1 MKPLFFLSILFVTLS
16 IHAQIP
22 RLQLSPKAKLVQ
34 TVGLSEVT
42 IDYARPSVR
51 ERTIF
56 GDLVPYN
63 VLWRTGANRN
73 TLITFSH
80 DVVISGQPLSKGTYA
95 LYTTPNKDAWMVYF
109 YNKTDNWGT
118 PPQWDEEQI
127 SLSVRAEV
135 QDVSHTE
142 SFRISIENITLDTA
156 DLQLAW
162 ENTAIQ
168 LPIVFPTSKIMESNL
183 SKMNVDTA
191 SANDLYTAAV
201 YYLNNDKDLQKANV
215 WITKAV
221 ALRDD
226 AFWFYRQK
234 SFIHE
239 ALGELKMA
247 IDAAQRSLE
256 LAESAGNQQYV
267 NFNKK
272 KLREWTEK

>member
-1 MKPLFFLSILFVTLS
+1 MKPIFFLSILFVTLS
-16 IHAQIP
+16 IHAQIQRP
-22 RLQLSPKAKLVQ
+22 QLSPKAKLVQ

-51 ERTIF
+51 GRTIF

-80 DVVISGQPLSKGTYA
+80 DVVISGQLLSKDTYA
-95 LYTTPNKDAWMVYF
+95 LYTTPKKDAWMVYF

-118 PPQWDEEQI
+118 PAQWDEEQI
-127 SLSVRAEV
+127 SLAVRAEV

-142 SFRISIENITLDTA
+142 TFRISIENITLDTA
-156 DLQLAW
+156 DLQLTW
-162 ENTAIQ
+162 EKTAIQ
-168 LPIVFPTSKIMESNL
+168 LPIVFPTNKIMESNI

-201 YYLNNDKDLQKANV
+201 YYFNNDKDLKIAKE

-234 SFIHE
+234 SLIHE
-239 ALGELKMA
+239 ALGELNMA
-247 IDAAQRSLE
+247 IDTAQRSLK
-256 LAESAGNQQYV
+256 LAESAGNQR
-267 NFNKK
+267 FIDLNKK
-272 KLREWTEK
+272 QLREWTEK

>member
-1 MKPLFFLSILFVTLS
+1 MKPIFFLSILFVTLS
-16 IHAQIP
+16 IHAQIQRP
-22 RLQLSPKAKLVQ
+22 QLSPKAKLVQ

-51 ERTIF
+51 GRKIF

-80 DVVISGQPLSKGTYA
+80 DVVISGQLLSKDTYA
-95 LYTTPNKDAWMVYF
+95 LYTTPKKDAWMVYF

-118 PPQWDEEQI
+118 PAQWDEEQI
-127 SLSVRAEV
+127 SLAVRAEV

-142 SFRISIENITLDTA
+142 TFRISIENITLDTA
-156 DLQLAW
+156 DLQLTW
-162 ENTAIQ
+162 EKTAIQ
-168 LPIVFPTSKIMESNL
+168 LPIVFPTNKIMESNI
-183 SKMNVDTA
+183 SKMNIDTA

-201 YYLNNDKDLQKANV
+201 YYFNNDKDLKIAKE

-234 SFIHE
+234 SLIHE
-239 ALGELKMA
+239 ALGELNMA
-247 IDAAQRSLE
+247 IDTAQRSLK
-256 LAESAGNQQYV
+256 LAESAGNQR
-267 NFNKK
+267 FIDLNKK
-272 KLREWTEK
+272 QLREWTEK

>member
-1 MKPLFFLSILFVTLS
+1 MKPIFFLSILFVTLS
-16 IHAQIP
+16 IHAQIQRP
-22 RLQLSPKAKLVQ
+22 QLSPKAKLVQ

-51 ERTIF
+51 GRKIF

-80 DVVISGQPLSKGTYA
+80 DVVISGQLLSKGTYA
-95 LYTTPNKDAWMVYF
+95 LYTTPKKDAWMVYF

-118 PPQWDEEQI
+118 PAQWDEEQI
-127 SLSVRAEV
+127 SLAVRAEV

-156 DLQLAW
+156 DLQLTW
-162 ENTAIQ
+162 EKTAIQ
-168 LPIVFPTSKIMESNL
+168 LPIVFPTNKIMESNI

-201 YYLNNDKDLQKANV
+201 YYFNNDKDLKIAKE

-234 SFIHE
+234 SLIHE
-239 ALGELKMA
+239 ALGELNMA
-247 IDAAQRSLE
+247 IDTAQRSLK
-256 LAESAGNQQYV
+256 LAESAGNQR
-267 NFNKK
+267 FIDLNKK
-272 KLREWTEK
+272 QLREWTEK

>member
-118 PPQWDEEQI
+118 PAQWDEEQI

-156 DLQLAW
+156 DLLLAW
-162 ENTAIQ
+162 GKTAIQ

-201 YYLNNDKDLQKANV
+201 YYFNNDKDLKIAKE

-234 SFIHE
+234 SLIHE

>member
-1 MKPLFFLSILFVTLS
+1 MKPIFFLSILFFTLS

-22 RLQLSPKAKLVQ
+22 RPQLSPKAKLVQ

-42 IDYARPSVR
+42 IDYSRPSVR

-80 DVVISGQPLSKGTYA
+80 DVVISGKPLSKGTYA
-95 LYTTPNKDAWMVYF
+95 LYTTPNKDAWRVYF
-109 YNKTDNWGT
+109 YNKTVNWGT
-118 PPQWDEEQI
+118 PAQWEEEQI
-127 SLSVRAEV
+127 SLAIRAEV
-135 QDVSHTE
+135 QDVPHTE

-162 ENTAIQ
+162 EKTAIQ
-168 LPIVFPTSKIMESNL
+168 LPIVFPTNKIMESNL
-183 SKMNVDTA
+183 SKLNVDNA

-201 YYLNNDKDLQKANV
+201 YYFNNDKDLQKAKE

-234 SFIHE
+234 SLIHE

-267 NFNKK
+267 NLNKK

>member
-1 MKPLFFLSILFVTLS
+1 MKPLLFLFALFFTLS

-22 RLQLSPKAKLVQ
+22 RPQLSPKTKLVQ
-34 TVGLSEVT
+34 TVGLSKVT

-109 YNKTDNWGT
+109 YNKTDNWGI
-118 PPQWDEEQI
+118 PAQWDEEQI
-127 SLSVRAEV
+127 SLAVRAEV

-162 ENTAIQ
+162 EKTLIQ
-168 LPIVFPTSKIMESNL
+168 LPIVFSTSKIMESNL

-201 YYLNNDKDLQKANV
+201 YYLNNDKDLQKAKV

-221 ALRDD
+221 ALKDD

-234 SFIHE
+234 SLIHE

>member
-1 MKPLFFLSILFVTLS
+1 MKPILFLSILFVTLS
-16 IHAQIP
+16 IQAQIQRP
-22 RLQLSPKAKLVQ
+22 QLSPKAKLVQ

-51 ERTIF
+51 ARTIF

-80 DVVISGQPLSKGTYA
+80 DVVISGQLLSKDTYA

-118 PPQWDEEQI
+118 PAQWDEEQI
-127 SLSVRAEV
+127 SLAVRAEV

-162 ENTAIQ
+162 EKTVIQ
-168 LPIVFPTSKIMESNL
+168 LPIVFPTNKIMESNL

-201 YYLNNDKDLQKANV
+201 YYYNNDKNLKIAKE

-234 SFIHE
+234 SLIHE
-239 ALGELKMA
+239 ALGELNMA
-247 IDAAQRSLE
+247 IDTAQRSLK
-256 LAESAGNQQYV
+256 LAESAGNKRYIDI
-267 NFNKK
+267 NKK
-272 KLREWTEK
+272 QLREWTEK

>member
-1 MKPLFFLSILFVTLS
+1 MKPIFFLSILFFTLS
-16 IHAQIP
+16 IHAQISRP
-22 RLQLSPKAKLVQ
+22 QLSPKAKLVQ
-34 TVGLSEVT
+34 TVSLSEVT
-42 IDYARPSVR
+42 IDYSRPSVR

-63 VLWRTGANRN
+63 ILWRTGANRN

-95 LYTTPNKDAWMVYF
+95 LYTTPNKDAWRVYF

-118 PPQWDEEQI
+118 PAQWEEEQI
-127 SLSVRAEV
+127 SLAIRTEV

-142 SFRISIENITLDTA
+142 SFRISIENITLETA

-162 ENTAIQ
+162 EKTAIQ

-201 YYLNNDKDLQKANV
+201 YYLNNDKDLQKAKV

-221 ALRDD
+221 ALKDD

-234 SFIHE
+234 SLIHE

-267 NFNKK
+267 NLNKK
-272 KLREWTEK
+272 QLREWTER

>member
-22 RLQLSPKAKLVQ
+22 RPQLSPKAKLVQ

-95 LYTTPNKDAWMVYF
+95 FYTTPNKDAWMVYF

-118 PPQWDEEQI
+118 PAQWDEEQI
-127 SLSVRAEV
+127 SLAVRAEV
-135 QDVSHTE
+135 QDVSYTE

-162 ENTAIQ
+162 EKTAVK
-168 LPIVFPTSKIMESNL
+168 LPIVFPTNKIMESNL

-201 YYLNNDKDLQKANV
+201 YYLNNDKDLQKAKV

-234 SFIHE
+234 SLIHE
-239 ALGELKMA
+239 ALGELNMA
-247 IDAAQRSLE
+247 IDAAQRALE
-256 LAESAGNQQYV
+256 LAESAGNQQNV

>member
-1 MKPLFFLSILFVTLS
+1 MKPIFFLSIFFITLS

-22 RLQLSPKAKLVQ
+22 RPQLSPKAKLVQ

-51 ERTIF
+51 TRTIF

-118 PPQWDEEQI
+118 PAQWNEEQI
-127 SLSVRAEV
+127 SLAVRAKV
-135 QDVSHTE
+135 QDVSHKE

-156 DLQLAW
+156 DLELAW
-162 ENTAIQ
+162 EKTVIQ
-168 LPIVFPTSKIMESNL
+168 LPIIFPTNKIMESNL

-191 SANDLYTAAV
+191 SANDLYTAAM
-201 YYLNNDKDLQKANV
+201 YYFNNDKDLKIAKE

-234 SFIHE
+234 SLIHE
-239 ALGELKMA
+239 ALGELNMA
-247 IDAAQRSLE
+247 IDTAQRSLK
-256 LAESAGNQQYV
+256 LAESAGNKRYIDI
-267 NFNKK
+267 NKK
-272 KLREWTEK
+272 QLREWTEK

>member
-1 MKPLFFLSILFVTLS
+1 M
-16 IHAQIP
+16 
-22 RLQLSPKAKLVQ
+22 
-34 TVGLSEVT
+34 
-42 IDYARPSVR
+42 
-51 ERTIF
+51 
-56 GDLVPYN
+56 
-63 VLWRTGANRN
+63 
-73 TLITFSH
+73 ITFSH

-95 LYTTPNKDAWMVYF
+95 LYTIPNNDAWMVYF

-118 PPQWDEEQI
+118 PAQWDEEQI

-156 DLQLAW
+156 DLLLAW
-162 ENTAIQ
+162 GKTAIQ

-201 YYLNNDKDLQKANV
+201 YYFNNDKDLKIAKE

-234 SFIHE
+234 SLIHE
-239 ALGELKMA
+239 ALGELNMA
-247 IDAAQRSLE
+247 IDTAQRSLK
-256 LAESAGNQQYV
+256 LAESAGNQR
-267 NFNKK
+267 FIDLNKK
-272 KLREWTEK
+272 QLREWTEK

>member
-1 MKPLFFLSILFVTLS
+1 MKPLFFLFPLFVTLS

-22 RLQLSPKAKLVQ
+22 RPQLSPKAKLVQ

-63 VLWRTGANRN
+63 VRWRTGANRN

-118 PPQWDEEQI
+118 PAQWDEQQI
-127 SLSVRAEV
+127 SLAVRVEV
-135 QDVSHTE
+135 HDVSHTE

-156 DLQLAW
+156 DLQLVW
-162 ENTAIQ
+162 EKTAIQ
-168 LPIVFPTSKIMESNL
+168 LPIVFPTNKIMESNL

-201 YYLNNDKDLQKANV
+201 YYFNNDKDLKIAKE

-234 SFIHE
+234 SLIHE
-239 ALGELKMA
+239 ALGELNMA

-256 LAESAGNQQYV
+256 LAESAGNQR
-267 NFNKK
+267 FIDLNKK
-272 KLREWTEK
+272 QLLEWTEK

>member
-1 MKPLFFLSILFVTLS
+1 
-16 IHAQIP
+16 
-22 RLQLSPKAKLVQ
+22 
-34 TVGLSEVT
+34 
-42 IDYARPSVR
+42 
-51 ERTIF
+51 
-56 GDLVPYN
+56 
-63 VLWRTGANRN
+63 
-73 TLITFSH
+73 
-80 DVVISGQPLSKGTYA
+80 
-95 LYTTPNKDAWMVYF
+95 
-109 YNKTDNWGT
+109 
-118 PPQWDEEQI
+118 
-127 SLSVRAEV
+127 
-135 QDVSHTE
+135 
-142 SFRISIENITLDTA
+142 
-156 DLQLAW
+156 
-162 ENTAIQ
+162 
-168 LPIVFPTSKIMESNL
+168 MESNL

-201 YYLNNDKDLQKANV
+201 YYFNNDKDLQKAKE

-234 SFIHE
+234 SLIHE

>member
-1 MKPLFFLSILFVTLS
+1 MKPLFFLFILFVTLS

-118 PPQWDEEQI
+118 PVQWEEEQI
-127 SLSVRAEV
+127 SLAIRAEV

-142 SFRISIENITLDTA
+142 SFRISIENITLETA
-156 DLQLAW
+156 DLHLAW
-162 ENTAIQ
+162 EITAIQ

-183 SKMNVDTA
+183 SEMNVNTA

-201 YYLNNDKDLQKANV
+201 YYLNNDKDLQKAKV

-221 ALRDD
+221 ALKDD
-226 AFWFYRQK
+226 AFCFYRQK
-234 SFIHE
+234 SLIHE

-256 LAESAGNQQYV
+256 LAESGGNQQYV
-267 NFNKK
+267 NLNKK
-272 KLREWTEK
+272 QLREWTER

>member
-1 MKPLFFLSILFVTLS
+1 MKPLFFLFTLFVTLI

-22 RLQLSPKAKLVQ
+22 RPQLSPKAKLVQ

-73 TLITFSH
+73 TLINFTH
-80 DVVISGQPLSKGTYA
+80 DVVISGQLLSKGTYT

-118 PPQWDEEQI
+118 PAQWDKEQI
-127 SLSVRAEV
+127 SLAVRAEV
-135 QDVSHTE
+135 QDISHTE

-162 ENTAIQ
+162 EKTAIQ
-168 LPIVFPTSKIMESNL
+168 LPIVFPTNKIMESNL

-201 YYLNNDKDLQKANV
+201 YYFNNDKDLKIAKE

-234 SFIHE
+234 SLIHE
-239 ALGELKMA
+239 ALGELNMA
-247 IDAAQRSLE
+247 IDTAQRSLK
-256 LAESAGNQQYV
+256 LAELAGNQR
-267 NFNKK
+267 FIDLNKK
-272 KLREWTEK
+272 QLREWTEK

>member
-1 MKPLFFLSILFVTLS
+1 MKPIFFLSILFVTLS
-16 IHAQIP
+16 IHAQIQRP
-22 RLQLSPKAKLVQ
+22 QLSPKAKLVQ

-51 ERTIF
+51 GRKIF

-80 DVVISGQPLSKGTYA
+80 DVVISGQLLSKDTYA
-95 LYTTPNKDAWMVYF
+95 LYTTPKKDAWMVYF

-118 PPQWDEEQI
+118 PAQWDEEQI
-127 SLSVRAEV
+127 SLAVRAEV

-162 ENTAIQ
+162 EKTVIQ
-168 LPIVFPTSKIMESNL
+168 LPIVFPTNKIMESNL

-201 YYLNNDKDLQKANV
+201 YYFNNDKDLKIAKE

-234 SFIHE
+234 SLIHE
-239 ALGELKMA
+239 ALGELNMA
-247 IDAAQRSLE
+247 IDTAQRSLK
-256 LAESAGNQQYV
+256 LAESAGNQR
-267 NFNKK
+267 FIDLNKK
-272 KLREWTEK
+272 QLREWTEK

>member
-1 MKPLFFLSILFVTLS
+1 MKPIFFSILFFTLS

-22 RLQLSPKAKLVQ
+22 RPQLSPKAKLVQ

-42 IDYARPSVR
+42 IDYSRPSVR

-73 TLITFSH
+73 TLIIFSH
-80 DVVISGQPLSKGTYA
+80 DVIISGQPLSKGTYA
-95 LYTTPNKDAWMVYF
+95 LYTTPNKDAWRVYF

-118 PPQWDEEQI
+118 PVQWEEEQI
-127 SLSVRAEV
+127 SLAIRAEV

-142 SFRISIENITLDTA
+142 SFRISIENITLETA

-201 YYLNNDKDLQKANV
+201 YYLNNDKDLQKAKV

-221 ALRDD
+221 ALKDD
-226 AFWFYRQK
+226 AFYFYRQK
-234 SFIHE
+234 SLIHE

-256 LAESAGNQQYV
+256 LAESGGNQQYV
-267 NFNKK
+267 NLNKK
-272 KLREWTEK
+272 QLREWTER

>member
-1 MKPLFFLSILFVTLS
+1 MKPIFFLSILFVTLS
-16 IHAQIP
+16 IHAQIQRP
-22 RLQLSPKAKLVQ
+22 QLSPKAKLVQ

-51 ERTIF
+51 GRKIF

-80 DVVISGQPLSKGTYA
+80 DVVISGQLLSKDTYA
-95 LYTTPNKDAWMVYF
+95 LYTTPKKDAWMVYF

-118 PPQWDEEQI
+118 PAQWDEEQI
-127 SLSVRAEV
+127 SLAVRTEV

-156 DLQLAW
+156 DLQLTW
-162 ENTAIQ
+162 EKTAIQ
-168 LPIVFPTSKIMESNL
+168 LPIVFPTNKIMESNL

-201 YYLNNDKDLQKANV
+201 YYFNNDKDLKIAKE

-234 SFIHE
+234 SLIHE
-239 ALGELKMA
+239 ALGELNMA
-247 IDAAQRSLE
+247 IDTAQRSLK
-256 LAESAGNQQYV
+256 LAESAGNQR
-267 NFNKK
+267 FIDLNKK
-272 KLREWTEK
+272 QLREWTEK

>member
-1 MKPLFFLSILFVTLS
+1 MKPIFFLSILFVTVS
-16 IHAQIP
+16 IHAQIQRP
-22 RLQLSPKAKLVQ
+22 QLSPKAKLVQ

-51 ERTIF
+51 GRKIF

-80 DVVISGQPLSKGTYA
+80 DVVISGQLLSKDTYA
-95 LYTTPNKDAWMVYF
+95 LYTTPKKDAWMVYF

-118 PPQWDEEQI
+118 PAQWDEEQI
-127 SLSVRAEV
+127 SLAVRAEV

-142 SFRISIENITLDTA
+142 TFRISIENITLDTA
-156 DLQLAW
+156 DLQLTW
-162 ENTAIQ
+162 EKTAIQ
-168 LPIVFPTSKIMESNL
+168 LPIVFPTNKIMESNL

-201 YYLNNDKDLQKANV
+201 YYFNNDKDLKIAKE

-234 SFIHE
+234 SLIHE
-239 ALGELKMA
+239 ALGELNMA
-247 IDAAQRSLE
+247 IDTAQRSLK
-256 LAESAGNQQYV
+256 LAESAGNQR
-267 NFNKK
+267 FIDLNKK
-272 KLREWTEK
+272 QLREWTEK

>member
-1 MKPLFFLSILFVTLS
+1 MKPIFLISILFVTLS
-16 IHAQIP
+16 IHAQIQRP
-22 RLQLSPKAKLVQ
+22 QLSPKAKLVQ

-51 ERTIF
+51 ARTIF
-56 GDLVPYN
+56 GDIVPYN

-80 DVVISGQPLSKGTYA
+80 DVVISGQLLSKDTYA
-95 LYTTPNKDAWMVYF
+95 LYTTPKKDAWMVYF

-118 PPQWDEEQI
+118 PAQWDEEQI
-127 SLSVRAEV
+127 SLAVRAEV

-162 ENTAIQ
+162 EKTVIQ
-168 LPIVFPTSKIMESNL
+168 LPIVFPTNKIMESNL

-201 YYLNNDKDLQKANV
+201 YYFNNDKDLKIAKE

-234 SFIHE
+234 SLIHE
-239 ALGELKMA
+239 ALGELNMA
-247 IDAAQRSLE
+247 IDTAQRSLK
-256 LAESAGNQQYV
+256 LAESAGNQR
-267 NFNKK
+267 FIDLNKK
-272 KLREWTEK
+272 QLREWTEK

>member
-1 MKPLFFLSILFVTLS
+1 MKPIFFISILFVTLS
-16 IHAQIP
+16 IHAQIQRP
-22 RLQLSPKAKLVQ
+22 QLSPKAKLVQ

-51 ERTIF
+51 GRKIF

-80 DVVISGQPLSKGTYA
+80 DVVISGQLLSKDTYA
-95 LYTTPNKDAWMVYF
+95 LYTTPKKDAWMVYF

-118 PPQWDEEQI
+118 PALWDEEQI
-127 SLSVRAEV
+127 SLAVRAEV

-156 DLQLAW
+156 DLQLTW
-162 ENTAIQ
+162 EKTAIQ
-168 LPIVFPTSKIMESNL
+168 LPIVFPTNKIMESNI
-183 SKMNVDTA
+183 SKMNIDTA

-201 YYLNNDKDLQKANV
+201 YYFNNDKDLKIAKE

-234 SFIHE
+234 SLIHE
-239 ALGELKMA
+239 ALGELNMA
-247 IDAAQRSLE
+247 IDTAQRSLK
-256 LAESAGNQQYV
+256 LAESAGNQR
-267 NFNKK
+267 FIDLNKK
-272 KLREWTEK
+272 QLREWTEK

>member
-1 MKPLFFLSILFVTLS
+1 MKPIFFLSILFVTLS
-16 IHAQIP
+16 IHAQIQRP
-22 RLQLSPKAKLVQ
+22 QLSPKAKLVQ

-51 ERTIF
+51 GRTIF

-80 DVVISGQPLSKGTYA
+80 DVVISGQLLSKDTYA
-95 LYTTPNKDAWMVYF
+95 LYTTPKKDAWMVYF

-118 PPQWDEEQI
+118 PAQWDEEQI
-127 SLSVRAEV
+127 SLAVRAEV

-142 SFRISIENITLDTA
+142 TFRISIENITLDTA
-156 DLQLAW
+156 DLQLTW
-162 ENTAIQ
+162 EKTAIQ
-168 LPIVFPTSKIMESNL
+168 LPIVFPTNKIMESNI

-201 YYLNNDKDLQKANV
+201 YYFNNDKDLKIAKE

-234 SFIHE
+234 SLIHE
-239 ALGELKMA
+239 ALGELNMA
-247 IDAAQRSLE
+247 IETAQRSLK
-256 LAESAGNQQYV
+256 LAESAGNQR
-267 NFNKK
+267 FIDLNKK
-272 KLREWTEK
+272 QLREWTEK